1 MKKLTSLLLI
11 ALIYLPLRAVA
22 WGKQGHQIIAEIG
35 FGMLDENTQREV
47 KKYLG
52 NISVPAAGTW
62 MDDMRNNPKYAYMK
76 PWHYINLEP
85 GDRYRPTDEH
95 NIVSELNRVIEE
107 LKHKERLTNVQI
119 QQNLLVLFHLVGDLA
134 QPLHAGYGSD
144 LGGNNAEVTYISK
157 PSNLHKVWDSEIIEG
172 EKISKEECMELF
184 GSLTDEKIDAIR
196 IIDPEAWMK
205 DSRQLLNR
213 IYNFKNDTINR
224 AYVTRNKI
232 VVKRQLLY
240 AGIRLAATLD
250 DLFKAPVKV
259 KATATGTKAL
269 KPRTRGLDTVTLE
282 HTWYR
287 SYFVNSAHIP
297 WVVEYTLR
305 ATDVNCEDPIKRS
318 DKFAPDPFNV
328 AATDLDKDYAGTG
341 YDRGHNMPAANN
353 GCHGPHAMAEC
364 FYFSN
369 MFPQTHRLNAGAW
382 KSLEVQERDL
392 AIEHDSI
399 YVWIGSYGVAKKIG
413 TNKVVVPKYCWKV
426 IYDYKTKEWSA
437 YIFPNT
443 TTVSGKPVDFK
454 TTVADITAKS
464 GFEFR

>member
-1 MKKLTSLLLI
+1 MKKLTALLLI
-11 ALIYLPLRAVA
+11 ATIYLPLKAGA

-35 FGMLDENTQREV
+35 FGMLDENTQKEV
-47 KKYLG
+47 RKYLG

-62 MDDMRNNPKYAYMK
+62 MDDMRNNPKYAHMK

-85 GDRYRPTDEH
+85 GDRYKPNDER
-95 NIVSELNRVIEE
+95 NIVRELNRVIEE
-107 LKHKERLTNVQI
+107 LKHKERLTDVQT
-119 QQNLLVLFHLVGDLA
+119 QQNLLVLFHLVGDLT
-134 QPLHAGYGSD
+134 QPLHAGYSSD
-144 LGGNNAEVTYISK
+144 LGGNNVEVTYISK

-172 EKISKEECMELF
+172 EKISKADCMELF
-184 GSLTDEKIDAIR
+184 GTLTDEKIDAIR
-196 IIDPEAWMK
+196 IINPEAWMK

-213 IYNFKNDTINR
+213 IYNFKNDTINE

-232 VVKRQLLY
+232 VIKRQLLY

-250 DLFKAPVKV
+250 NLFKPPT
-259 KATATGTKAL
+259 TATGMKAFRRRAHG
-269 KPRTRGLDTVTLE
+269 PDTVTLE

-318 DKFAPDPFNV
+318 DKFAPDPYNV
-328 AATDLDKDYAGTG
+328 DATDLDKDYAGSG

-353 GCHGPHAMAEC
+353 GCHGPQAMAEC

-382 KSLEVQERDL
+382 KSLEVQERDM
-392 AIEHDSI
+392 AITHDSI
-399 YVWIGSYGVAKKIG
+399 YVWIGRYGVAKKIG
-413 TNKVVVPKYCWKV
+413 TKKVVVPKYCWKV
-426 IYDYKTKEWSA
+426 IYDYNTKEWSA

-443 TTVSGKPVDFK
+443 TTVSGKPEDFK